1 MWRMRAAESR
11 SRKLRFK
18 SFCCVVV
25 NRALHFYVRIQRRY
39 VWNKN
44 NFSVNLTSQL
54 SQVSWRIFQCERD
67 DLMFWG
73 KLKSFTEVVHGLPQP
88 KTSKTI
94 DLGSNQGRFN
104 ITGLQMSSMMTKSPM
119 RSAVHGLTLT
129 VWVCST
135 DVKQCKSASFWLSS
149 SENRRIHTE
158 CPKKNG
164 I

>member
-11 SRKLRFK
+11 SWKLRFK

-25 NRALHFYVRIQRRY
+25 SSSLHFYVRIQRRY

-54 SQVSWRIFQCERD
+54 SQVSWKIFQCERD

-104 ITGLQMSSMMTKSPM
+104 ITHCRASGGMAIFLGVSAAPERILLSKISYAPVQHSTLQQKVLLWS
-119 RSAVHGLTLT
+119 
-129 VWVCST
+129 
-135 DVKQCKSASFWLSS
+135 
-149 SENRRIHTE
+149 
-158 CPKKNG
+158 
-164 I
+164 